1 MVASWIRSCALL
13 LASGAVDAG
22 TLMAKDLVKQFFHGQ
37 RHGFYLEMGAL
48 DGITQSHS
56 LKFEEDLG
64 WDGVLL
70 EANWKSC
77 ESLFEQPRR
86 KTAIKLCASVCDD
99 PSGYLFFERTEDPF
113 TSASLSAMTEE
124 WRKAYHLERGGQKP
138 AELELTP
145 VPCSPLGRHLRI
157 VGVKQI
163 DIFFLDVEG
172 AELGVLK
179 TFDWSIPVRVF
190 VMEVAPE
197 NNEGVAKL
205 MKSHGCIWRGESNP
219 AFLLL
224 LGKTI
229 SRFKKNAAPARPPRL
244 FSRYM
249 LSDFE
254 AKREWTVHGA
264 DQLWVHR
271 DFATPAWKKAAQWRP
286 APPPPDLKAP
296 DGETISAPPP
306 VVVATTDTPDG
317 DDGFEPQKKR
327 SAENGPTNIE
337 LLFYFF
343 LAIVLS
349 NAVTYVLVSRS
360 AKKEKSLP

>member
-205 MKSHGCIWRGESNP
+205 MKSHG
-219 AFLLL
+219 
-224 LGKTI
+224 
-229 SRFKKNAAPARPPRL
+229 
-244 FSRYM
+244 YM